1 MNTGKALLTTS
12 LIKCFYLKEILKKKK
27 KVENVNPFSITF
39 SPSSVWSDN

>member
-1 MNTGKALLTTS
+1 MNTGKELLTTS

-27 KVENVNPFSITF
+27 VENVNPFSLTF